1 VRPALATALF
11 RDGRLSLIRAARL
24 ATMSVA
30 DLAAHLS
37 RLSIPVVRLDAAE
50 TTGASRSDVCPVA
63 RLPKWEILRSMRFI
77 AKRSLQKF
85 WERPGCADARGPLH
99 SWYVEAVKATWR
111 TPQDIKDQYA
121 SASICGNN
129 RVVFNVG
136 GNKYRLVVEIQY
148 QAGIVWVKFVGTH
161 AQYDRIDVETVN
173 EC

>member
-1 VRPALATALF
+1 MAPA
-11 RDGRLSLIRAARL
+11 RARL
-24 ATMSVA
+24 HRS
-30 DLAAHLS
+30 
-37 RLSIPVVRLDAAE
+37 
-50 TTGASRSDVCPVA
+50 ASTP
-63 RLPKWEILRSMRFI
+63 
-77 AKRSLQKF
+77 
-85 WERPGCADARGPLH
+85 RPGTPP
-99 SWYVEAVKATWR
+99 VKATWR

-173 EC
+173 EY